1 MKHSPFIMHHSHFTM
16 HHFSSCILHFIFFIL
31 LCFPAQVKAVTYQKE
46 DSTAV
51 VKLLQK
57 GARQPAGENLI
68 LYYANQLLDL
78 PYVAKTLEVN
88 PVEQLAVNLRELDC
102 TTLVENVVALVLTT
116 KQQSTRFQ
124 DFCRNLERIR
134 YRDGKLSGYASRN
147 HYFSEWIQSNEAQGF
162 VQEVKGKEKDSRGAY
177 YPFVETQ
184 TLNCTYMSLHPDRYP
199 MLKGDAA
206 ALKQIKANEQRVNG
220 KVVRYVP
227 RRLLG
232 RSRNELAAIQD
243 GDILAIVTKKEGLD
257 VSHLGIAVW
266 GKDGRLHLLN
276 ASQIHK
282 RVVLEPM
289 TLFDYMK
296 QHPTQLGVRVI
307 RMK

>member
-1 MKHSPFIMHHSHFTM
+1 M
-16 HHFSSCILHFIFFIL
+16 
-31 LCFPAQVKAVTYQKE
+31 PAAAITFQKT
-46 DSTAV
+46 DSTTV
-51 VKLLQK
+51 VTLLQK
-57 GARQPAGENLI
+57 GARQPAGENLM
-68 LYYANQLLDL
+68 LFYANQLMGK
-78 PYVAKTLEVN
+78 PYVGKTLEVN
-88 PVEQLAVNLRELDC
+88 PKEELAVNLRELDC

-116 KQQSTRFQ
+116 RQGSKRFH

-134 YRDGKLSGYASRN
+134 YRNGKLDGYASRN
-147 HYFSEWIQSNEAQGF
+147 HYFSEWIQSNEAQGI
-162 VQEVKGKEKDSRGAY
+162 VQEVKGKTQDIRGAF

-184 TLNCTYMSLHPDRYP
+184 TLNCTYMSQHPDRYP

-220 KVVRYVP
+220 RTIRYVP
-227 RRLLG
+227 RRFLD
-232 RSRNELAAIQD
+232 RSRKELVAIQD

-257 VSHLGIAVW
+257 ISHLGIAVW
-266 GKDGRLHLLN
+266 EKDGKLHLLN

-307 RMK
+307 RVKE

>member
-1 MKHSPFIMHHSHFTM
+1 MKRSLSTHLLFVFHLSFFT
-16 HHFSSCILHFIFFIL
+16 L
-31 LCFPAQVKAVTYQKE
+31 LSAPVNAVTYQKA
-46 DSTAV
+46 DSITV

-57 GARQPAGENLI
+57 GARQPAGENLM
-68 LYYANQLLDL
+68 LFYANQLLDL

-116 KQQSTRFQ
+116 QQQSARFQ

-134 YRDGKLSGYASRN
+134 YRDGKLDGYASRN

-162 VQEVKGKEKDSRGAY
+162 VQEVKGKEKDSRGSF

-184 TLNCTYMSLHPDRYP
+184 KLNCTYMSLHPDRYP

-232 RSRNELAAIQD
+232 RSRRELAAIQD

-282 RVVLEPM
+282 RVVLEPK

-296 QHPTQLGVRVI
+296 EHPTQLGVRVI

>member
-1 MKHSPFIMHHSHFTM
+1 MPSLKS
-16 HHFSSCILHFIFFIL
+16 IL
-31 LCFPAQVKAVTYQKE
+31 LLFSLLVLSSFFMPAAAITFQKT
-46 DSTAV
+46 DSTTV
-51 VKLLQK
+51 VTLLQK
-57 GARQPAGENLI
+57 GARQPAGENLM
-68 LYYANQLLDL
+68 LFYANQLMGK
-78 PYVAKTLEVN
+78 PYVGKTLEVN
-88 PVEQLAVNLRELDC
+88 PKEELAVNLRELDC

-116 KQQSTRFQ
+116 RQGSKRFH

-134 YRDGKLSGYASRN
+134 YRNGKLDGYASRN
-147 HYFSEWIQSNEAQGF
+147 HYFSEWIQSNEAQGI
-162 VQEVKGKEKDSRGAY
+162 VQEVKGMTQDSRGAF

-184 TLNCTYMSLHPDRYP
+184 TLNCTYMSQHPDRYP

-220 KVVRYVP
+220 RTVRYVP
-227 RRLLG
+227 RRFLD
-232 RSRNELAAIQD
+232 RSRKELVAIQD
-243 GDILAIVTKKEGLD
+243 GDILAIVSKKEGLD
-257 VSHLGIAVW
+257 ISHVGIAVW
-266 GKDGRLHLLN
+266 EKDGKLHLLN

-307 RMK
+307 RVKE

>member
-1 MKHSPFIMHHSHFTM
+1 MKHSQFTM
-16 HHFSSCILHFIFFIL
+16 HHLTFCIFYL
-31 LCFPAQVKAVTYQKE
+31 LLFLSATMKAVTFQKE

-51 VKLLQK
+51 VKLLQR
-57 GARQPAGENLI
+57 GARQPAGENLT
-68 LYYANQLLDL
+68 LYYANQLIDL
-78 PYVAKTLEVN
+78 PYVGQTLEVN

-102 TTLVENVVALVLTT
+102 TTLVENVAALVLTT
-116 KQQSTRFQ
+116 KQRSTRFQ
-124 DFCRNLERIR
+124 DFCQNLERIR
-134 YRDGKLSGYASRN
+134 YRNGKLDGYASRN

-162 VQEVKGKEKDSRGAY
+162 VQEVKGKEKDRRGTY
-177 YPFVETQ
+177 YPFVESQ
-184 TLNCTYMSLHPDRYP
+184 TLRCTYMSQHPDRYP

-232 RSRNELAAIQD
+232 RSRHELAAIQD

-257 VSHLGIAVW
+257 VSHLGFAVW
-266 GKDGRLHLLN
+266 GKDGHLHLLN

>member
-1 MKHSPFIMHHSHFTM
+1 M
-16 HHFSSCILHFIFFIL
+16 
-31 LCFPAQVKAVTYQKE
+31 PAAAITFQKT
-46 DSTAV
+46 DSTTV
-51 VKLLQK
+51 VTLLQK
-57 GARQPAGENLI
+57 GARQPAGENLM
-68 LYYANQLLDL
+68 LFYANQLMGK
-78 PYVAKTLEVN
+78 PYVGKTLEVN
-88 PVEQLAVNLRELDC
+88 PKEELAVNLRELDC

-116 KQQSTRFQ
+116 RQGSKRFH

-134 YRDGKLSGYASRN
+134 YRNGKLDGYASRN
-147 HYFSEWIQSNEAQGF
+147 HYFSEWIQSNEAQGI
-162 VQEVKGKEKDSRGAY
+162 VQEVKGMTQDSRGAF

-184 TLNCTYMSLHPDRYP
+184 TLNCTYMSQHPDRYP

-220 KVVRYVP
+220 RTIRYVP
-227 RRLLG
+227 RRFLD
-232 RSRNELAAIQD
+232 RSRKELVAIQD

-257 VSHLGIAVW
+257 ISHLGIAVW
-266 GKDGRLHLLN
+266 EKDGKLHLLN

-307 RMK
+307 RVKE